1 MSAPEVI
8 KLAILAVG
16 GQGGGVLTGWL
27 VALAEA
33 NGWRVQSTVVAGVA
47 QRTGATIY
55 YLEMA
60 PAGEREPVFA
70 LSPAA
75 GDVDILIA
83 AELMEA
89 GRAVMRGFVTPDRTT
104 LIASTHRTHAVSEK
118 IVPGD
123 GQAPEEQ
130 VFAAME
136 TAAKRL
142 ITADYQQAAVEAG
155 SVISASLF
163 GALAAA
169 DVLPFLRESFA
180 DVIKASG
187 RGVDASL
194 RAFEAGA
201 AGDIPAAEEPA
212 RREAGP
218 RGPAHLMARWTALEA
233 RLEDLPAPVREM
245 AATGLR
251 HVVDFQDPAYGAEYL
266 DRLKRAVAADGG
278 DYALSIAA
286 AKYIATAM
294 AYDDAIRVAD
304 LKTRRSRFDRVR
316 REMGLDAG
324 DVAPI
329 TEFMRPRVQELCGVM
344 PAWLGAWIEA
354 RPGLARWIDRRVNK
368 GRRVRTDGV
377 FWFGALYL
385 LAGAKR
391 WRRGMLRHRVE
402 TAHLERWFAL
412 ALETTQ
418 RDRALAAEIVACRRL
433 IKGYSDT
440 HARGEAKFDK
450 VLAALPML
458 EGRADAADW
467 LRRLRDAALRDE
479 KGEALEGA
487 LKTVAS
493 FATKQAA

>member
-1 MSAPEVI
+1 MSAPEIV

-33 NGWRVQSTVVAGVA
+33 NGWPVQSTVVAGVA

-60 PAGEREPVFA
+60 PAGAREPVFA

-75 GDVDILIA
+75 GDVNILIA

-123 GQAPEEQ
+123 GQAPEAE

-142 ITADYQQAAVEAG
+142 ITADYQRAAVDAG

-169 DVLPFLRESFA
+169 DVLPFPRASYV
-180 DVIKASG
+180 DVIEASG

-212 RREAGP
+212 RGERGP
-218 RGPAHLMARWTALEA
+218 RGPARLMAQWTALEA

-245 AATGLR
+245 AAAGLR

-266 DRLKRAVAADGG
+266 DRLERTVAVDGG
-278 DYALSIAA
+278 DFAFSTAA
-286 AKYIATAM
+286 AKYIANAM
-294 AYDDAIRVAD
+294 SYDDVIRVAD

-316 REMGLDAG
+316 REKGLDAG

-329 TEFMRPRVQELCGVM
+329 TEFMRPRVEELCGTM
-344 PAWLGAWIEA
+344 PSWLGAWIEA
-354 RPGLARWIDRRVNK
+354 RPRLARWIDRRVNK
-368 GRRVRTDGV
+368 GRRVRTDRV
-377 FWFGALYL
+377 LWFGALYL

-391 WRRGMLRHRVE
+391 WRRGTLRHRVE

-412 ALETTQ
+412 ALETARQ
-418 RDRALAAEIVACRRL
+418 DRALAAEIVACRRL
-433 IKGYSDT
+433 VKGYSDT
-440 HARGEAKFDK
+440 HTRGNARFDR

-479 KGEALEGA
+479 KGDALEGA